1 MDEDL
6 QLKKLIKRCKVEKGE
21 PYTHTSIGEPKV
33 SLNIPDT
40 KTLNTFYKLIHRN
53 VQIGNEQYFV
63 EKPLNPSPLRVDL
76 DFRFSVV
83 KNEYGEPNLKRE
95 IYYTR
100 EHVMNIVRGYYE
112 TINDIYNIETSNL
125 RCYVMEK
132 PSPKEDT
139 NIIKDGIHIV
149 FPDLVIEHSMHHYI
163 RNRIIDRANIIFG
176 GIYPENDY
184 KNIIDKSII
193 DSNSWQIYGCQKPKN
208 SKYKLT
214 GVYNF
219 KDHQVIEDEDEYEE
233 MLDNTVALT
242 QKLSMRKTHESHSL
256 VDWKIRE
263 SRREMI
269 DKTIVKS
276 QPNNKKKMEIT
287 NSYILELSDKTFV
300 KTASKKDIDLA
311 KRIVLECLDLKRAD
325 DYDDW
330 MRVGWALRNIDDKL
344 LHVWI
349 EFSKNSSKFN
359 EQECIDRWQ
368 KMKEQNM
375 GMGSLIF
382 YAKEDNESKYRDI
395 YKETL
400 TPLIDECII
409 NEGLDSDMADLIY
422 AMYENDYKC
431 IGKDEWFHFSKKLHR
446 WVYMPDGMN
455 LSDKISREISQIFVT
470 AQGDYIKRQRAT
482 DNPEE
487 QKNLQKKADKAIK
500 VHNKCKTH
508 KHKTN
513 MIKEAKIKFY
523 DENFNDEI
531 DSRGHLLGF
540 TNGVYDLKAGITY
553 KGEKNMDGF
562 RDGMPDDYITKST
575 KCKYV
580 PYDPKSEKA
589 IELDEFLSKILPKP
603 EIKKYLMYQ
612 FAYMIDGTTDKQN
625 FFMLSGK
632 QGSGSNGKTTL
643 TDKLM
648 KGALGDYWGK
658 ISISYFTQGRGSS
671 SAATPELAEL
681 KGVRFAC
688 VSEPESTDIIHV
700 GKMKEITGGDTICS
714 RRLYKEPSNFK
725 PQCTWFLSCNLLP
738 KIEASDGG
746 SWRRIKN
753 IQFISKFT
761 DHPNPNNPYEFETDH
776 NIEEKIERIK
786 ETLISY
792 LIYLRVNMGKKRI
805 REPPEVL
812 EATRKYE
819 LDSNIVRSFIVD
831 KVEENVDSKYKLNI
845 RTLWSEFKSYH
856 LEQKNQK
863 TRMEQFAF
871 KSELEKEFNS
881 AYPIGGWVGKRIRI
895 ANDNEDDTQDIED
908 TKDIEEEEDNM
919 PSPIHVIKDDKKQ
932 KDEPEEIDDSDIN
945 FIKKIKKK
953 KKKKKRVEKNDDIEI
968 KSNID
973 SKESNE

>member
-33 SLNIPDT
+33 SLNISDT

-53 VQIGNEQYFV
+53 VQNGNEQYFV

-76 DFRFSVV
+76 DFRFSVI
-83 KNEYGEPNLKRE
+83 KNEYGEPNLKRD

-100 EHVMNIVRGYYE
+100 EHVMNIVKGYYE

-149 FPDLVIEHSMHHYI
+149 FPDLVIEHTMHHYI
-163 RNRIIDRANIIFG
+163 RNRIIDRANVIFG

-193 DSNSWQIYGCQKPKN
+193 DSNSWQIYNCQKPKN
-208 SKYKLT
+208 TKYKLT

-219 KDHQVIEDEDEYEE
+219 KDNNVIEDEDEYEE
-233 MLDNTVALT
+233 MLDNTIALI
-242 QKLSMRKTHESHSL
+242 QKLSMRKTHETHSL
-256 VDWKIRE
+256 HDWKIRE
-263 SRREMI
+263 NRRDMI
-269 DKTIVKS
+269 ENTIVKS

-300 KTASKKDIDLA
+300 KNASKKDLDLA

-330 MRVGWALRNIDDKL
+330 MKVGWALRNIDDKL

-359 EQECIDRWQ
+359 EQECINRWE

-375 GMGSLIF
+375 GMGTLIF

-431 IGKDEWFHFSKKLHR
+431 IGKDEWFYFSKKQHR

-470 AQGDYIKRQRAT
+470 AQSEYIKRQRT
-482 DNPEE
+482 TENPEE
-487 QKNLQKKADKAIK
+487 SKNLQKKADKAIK

-553 KGEKNMDGF
+553 KDEKNMDGF
-562 RDGMPDDYITKST
+562 RDGMPNDYITKST

-589 IELDEFLSKILPKP
+589 IELDNFLSKILPKP
-603 EIKKYLMYQ
+603 KIKKYLMYQ

-648 KGALGDYWGK
+648 KSALGDYWGK

-688 VSEPESTDIIHV
+688 VSEPESNDIIHV

-714 RRLYKEPSNFK
+714 RKLYKEPSNFK
-725 PQCTWFLSCNLLP
+725 PQCTWILSCNFLP

-761 DHPNPNNPYEFETDH
+761 DNPNPNNPYEFETDH
-776 NIEEKIERIK
+776 NIEDKIERIK
-786 ETLISY
+786 ETFISY
-792 LIYLRVNMGKKRI
+792 LIYLRVNMDKKRI

-831 KVEENVDSKYKLNI
+831 KVEDDVDVKYKLNI
-845 RTLWSEFKSYH
+845 RTLWNEFKSYH

-863 TRMEQFAF
+863 TKMEQYAF

-881 AYPIGGWVGKRIRI
+881 AYPSGGWSGKRIRI
-895 ANDNEDDTQDIED
+895 SNDEDDDEDNNEENEENEDIDDTS
-908 TKDIEEEEDNM
+908 
-919 PSPIHVIKDDKKQ
+919 SPVHVVNEKVK

-945 FIKKIKKK
+945 FIKKGRKDENKDEIDDSDIKIIKKK
-953 KKKKKRVEKNDDIEI
+953 KKKKKKKMMI
-968 KSNID
+968 
-973 SKESNE
+973 